1 MMIILGVL
9 GVVGNILSFSIFGI
23 ILSGFVL
30 AVAVLLYIGVTKEN
44 SWFIKL
50 YLVVEAIGILL
61 TVIDLIVEIFSAS
74 FGAGLIWS
82 LLFSEF
88 TGRNLKNQSYVFL
101 FFSSSPDL
109 LLGGCFLLLPED
121 DWRHRRGRRPLH
133 RAPNRHAEPGLA
145 SKGREQEKRKT
156 KIRERKKNNDESPMP
171 GNHRHIFLCFA
182 PSVHPR
188 TARCIYKSLYHCRYR
203 INEVFY
209 A

>member
-145 SKGREQEKRKT
+145 SKGRKQEKRKK
-156 KIRERKKNNDESPMP
+156 KIRERKKQRRISNARQSPP
-171 GNHRHIFLCFA
+171 YFFVFCSLR
-182 PSVHPR
+182 PSPH
-188 TARCIYKSLYHCRYR
+188 S
-203 INEVFY
+203 EVY
-209 A
+209 L